1 MLGRDNESEASLRK
15 VPDGVKLGNLKELK
29 LKELLKELFRMT
41 PDLLERKVTVL
52 NKSVGK
58 RLKTGKLGEKVAVL
72 TVTEDIL
79 RVEVSRVEDENALL
93 VSVTLLNLEV

>member
-1 MLGRDNESEASLRK
+1 
-15 VPDGVKLGNLKELK
+15 VKLLLGNFTELK

-41 PDLLERKVTVL
+41 PDLLERKETVL
-52 NKSVGK
+52 NVGK
-58 RLKTGKLGEKVAVL
+58 RLKTVKLGEKVAVL

-79 RVEVSRVEDENALL
+79 RVEVSRVEEWNALL

>member
-1 MLGRDNESEASLRK
+1 M
-15 VPDGVKLGNLKELK
+15 KLGNLKELK

-58 RLKTGKLGEKVAVL
+58 RLKTVKLGEKVAVL

>member
-1 MLGRDNESEASLRK
+1 MKLL
-15 VPDGVKLGNLKELK
+15 LGNFTELK

-41 PDLLERKVTVL
+41 PDLLERKETVL
-52 NKSVGK
+52 NVGK
-58 RLKTGKLGEKVAVL
+58 RLKTVKLGEKVAVL

-79 RVEVSRVEDENALL
+79 RVEVSRVEEWNALL